1 MAYWLMKSEPNVYG
15 IADLQRE
22 QTTLWDGIRNYQ
34 ARNFMRQMQ
43 SGDQAFF
50 YHSNSNPPGI
60 VGLME
65 VVETGLVDPTQ
76 FDPESP
82 YFDAMA
88 TTTSPRWDCARFRYV
103 RTFSKLLSL
112 DQLRQHFHSEDLAV
126 VRKGNRLSILPVSEA
141 SARRLFELL
150 ADSAPA
156 VGT

>member
-43 SGDQAFF
+43 VGDLAFF
-50 YHSNSNPPGI
+50 YHSNANPPGI
-60 VGLME
+60 IGLME

-76 FDPESP
+76 FDPESV
-82 YFDAMA
+82 YFDAA
-88 TTTSPRWDCARFRYV
+88 AKSASPRWDCARLGYK

-112 DQLRQHFHSEDLAV
+112 DELRQNFQPDELAV
-126 VRKGNRLSILPVSEA
+126 VRKGNRLSILPVPEDTA
-141 SARRLFELL
+141 HRLLELL
-150 ADSAPA
+150 SDPA
-156 VGT
+156 SPGAT